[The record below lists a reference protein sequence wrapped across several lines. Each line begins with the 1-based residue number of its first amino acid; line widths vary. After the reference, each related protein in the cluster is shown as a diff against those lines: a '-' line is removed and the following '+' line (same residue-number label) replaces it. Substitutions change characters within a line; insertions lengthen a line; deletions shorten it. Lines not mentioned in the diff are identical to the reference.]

1 MLPKSYQDSLFPIP
15 NSICGKRPKFCCF
28 FPQLVCVVHK
38 FHCDSNQ
45 VIWTLFGVF
54 SVWGN
59 SAYWGKKLLLY
70 FREQTF
76 LPFSRKLNKVNQ
88 EMNLLIFHHP
98 FELKSLNEAVEHD
111 LGLKWCLLSS
121 PLAGQYCVVLTG
133 RSDGQNSYS
142 DYKTNI
148 QINHG

>member
-1 MLPKSYQDSLFPIP
+1 MIKSCLNLYKYCWNLIKIP
-15 NSICGKRPKFCCF
+15 YSPFQILCEKTEVLLL

-76 LPFSRKLNKVNQ
+76 LPFSQKLNKVNQ
-88 EMNLLIFHHP
+88 EMNLLIFQQP
-98 FELKSLNEAVEHD
+98 IWVEISECSC
-111 LGLKWCLLSS
+111 GAWPEFKVMSPCLS
-121 PLAGQYCVVLTG
+121 PPVS
-133 RSDGQNSYS
+133 R
-142 DYKTNI
+142 
-148 QINHG
+148 